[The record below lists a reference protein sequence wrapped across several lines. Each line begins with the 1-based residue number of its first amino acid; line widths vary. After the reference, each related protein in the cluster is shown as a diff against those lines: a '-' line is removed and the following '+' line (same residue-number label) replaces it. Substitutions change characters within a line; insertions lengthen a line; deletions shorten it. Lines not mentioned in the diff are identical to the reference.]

1 MGPPADSPPQNVS
14 RHPVGAAPWGR
25 PLTVDHDARR
35 TRRLGTPPHR
45 VSPCEASFFPSD
57 GKETKGSPGESRGRL
72 TAPVGPP
79 PDPRLRGIPLHL
91 SAEVPARK
99 VWFPALVPS
108 GPLGPDAV
116 QNSGLCH
123 FTAAPGS
130 DQPWQ
135 RVRDRGAPDEAVP
148 MKGGRASLR
157 LAPAVCSEP
166 RLVPERQTR
175 FHGCGGH
182 RIAHD
187 RNCPAGAGHRPARRF
202 SAAECFTAIP

>member
-135 RVRDRGAPDEAVP
+135 RVRDRRCAGRSRFHEPGTGRPVSRP
-148 MKGGRASLR
+148 YGGRGNI
-157 LAPAVCSEP
+157 P
-166 RLVPERQTR
+166 RQKT
-175 FHGCGGH
+175 GG
-182 RIAHD
+182 RV
-187 RNCPAGAGHRPARRF
+187 
-202 SAAECFTAIP
+202 

>member
-25 PLTVDHDARR
+25 PLAVDHDARR
-35 TRRLGTPPHR
+35 ARQLGAPPHR
-45 VSPCEASFFPSD
+45 VSPFGASFFPSD

-72 TAPVGPP
+72 TAPAGPP
-79 PDPRLRGIPLHL
+79 PDPRLRGMPLHL

-99 VWFPALVPS
+99 IRFPVLIPS

-123 FTAAPGS
+123 FTTAPGS

-202 SAAECFTAIP
+202 SAAECLTAIP